1 MQINK
6 QTCRAHKLQFIC
18 ARHVC
23 VFICMFIQRLKQIKI
38 ERGSYHASI
47 HPFILYQTTKVHMTN
62 WTTYVQLVK
71 TFQYSNFVY
80 KMSTRH
86 RSS

>member
-38 ERGSYHASI
+38 ERGSY
-47 HPFILYQTTKVHMTN
+47 
-62 WTTYVQLVK
+62 VQLVK